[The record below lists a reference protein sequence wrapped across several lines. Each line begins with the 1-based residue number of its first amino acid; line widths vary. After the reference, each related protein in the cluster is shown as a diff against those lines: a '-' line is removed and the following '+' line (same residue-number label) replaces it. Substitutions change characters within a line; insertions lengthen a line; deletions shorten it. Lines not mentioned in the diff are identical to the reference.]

1 MKEKDITEEILEFA
15 FNSKPEDC
23 RFLTVKWLARNYGVT
38 VPYLS
43 AHFKKKHDV
52 DLKDVL
58 IGIKAMHGLN
68 LLAKKKNL
76 KIKEIAMLLD
86 FRNVDGFVKMFK
98 RLYGVTPFQYRVWAT
113 IIDKN
118 IRTSRKLE
126 RKHLK
131 ETRQ

>member
-23 RFLTVKWLARNYGVT
+23 RFLSVKWQAQKYGVT

-43 AHFKKKHDV
+43 AHFKKKHDM

-76 KIKEIAMLLD
+76 KIKEIAGILD
-86 FRNVDGFVKMFK
+86 FRDVDGFVKMFK
-98 RLYGVTPFQYRVWAT
+98 RLFGVTPFQYRVWAT
-113 IIDKN
+113 LIDKN
-118 IRTSRKLE
+118 IRASRKLE
-126 RKHLK
+126 RKQLK
-131 ETRQ
+131 ETGQ